1 MRIFHTTHKHP
12 LTFRKLY
19 LDAKR
24 IILVMFCDVCQK
36 ELVHR
41 IDQ

>member
-1 MRIFHTTHKHP
+1 MRIFRSTHRHP
-12 LTFRKLY
+12 LIFRKIY
-19 LDAKR
+19 IDAKR

-41 IDQ
+41 IEQ